1 MSSLRKL
8 GLSSQRHL
16 TVITFVDTQHAKLV
30 LEAALLAAQEPL
42 PASELNKLFDDAL
55 DKAALEAI
63 LLELQNDWQTKSVEL
78 VLVANGWR
86 FQTKPD
92 YKIYLDKLNP
102 ETAPKYS
109 RSVLETLAIIA
120 YKQPVTRGDIENI
133 RGVTVASDIVKKLE
147 DRGWIEVIGHRDV
160 PGRPAL
166 FATTK
171 DFLNDLGLRALSD
184 LPPLQTPDAMGDL
197 LNAAQAPIMF
207 ELGSE
212 IKPDANAEIEG
223 IQGIE
228 GSDVI
233 QVVNAV
239 STLPPLYETVAAP
252 SASTSK

>member
-1 MSSLRKL
+1 M
-8 GLSSQRHL
+8 
-16 TVITFVDTQHAKLV
+16 DTQHAKLV

-42 PASELNKLFDDAL
+42 PFSDLNKLFDDEL
-55 DKAALEAI
+55 DKAALEAV
-63 LLELQNDWQTKSVEL
+63 LLELQGDWRTKSVEL

-102 ETAPKYS
+102 EKAPKYS

-120 YKQPVTRGDIENI
+120 YKQPVTRGDIESI

-160 PGRPAL
+160 PGRPSL

-197 LNAAQAPIMF
+197 LNAAQTPMVF

-212 IKPDANAEIEG
+212 IKANADI
-223 IQGIE
+223 
-228 GSDVI
+228 DADA
-233 QVVNAV
+233 VV
-239 STLPPLYETVAAP
+239 AP
-252 SASTSK
+252 SEMTPE

>member
-1 MSSLRKL
+1 M
-8 GLSSQRHL
+8 
-16 TVITFVDTQHAKLV
+16 DTQHAKLV

-42 PASELNKLFDDAL
+42 PLNELAKLFDDEI
-55 DKAALEAI
+55 DKASLEAI
-63 LLELQNDWQTKSVEL
+63 MLALQADWQARSVEL
-78 VLVANGWR
+78 VCVAAGWR

-102 ETAPKYS
+102 EKAPKYS

-160 PGRPAL
+160 PGRPSL

-171 DFLNDLGLRALSD
+171 DFLNDLGLRTLSD
-184 LPPLQTPDAMGDL
+184 LPPLLAPETMGDL
-197 LNAAQAPIMF
+197 LNAAQTPMVF

-212 IKPDANAEIEG
+212 PNIEPNIDANTETNVAASPM
-223 IQGIE
+223 Q
-228 GSDVI
+228 SDVS
-233 QVVNAV
+233 VTATLSDRNHNAQ
-239 STLPPLYETVAAP
+239 
-252 SASTSK
+252 

>member
-1 MSSLRKL
+1 M
-8 GLSSQRHL
+8 
-16 TVITFVDTQHAKLV
+16 DTQHAKLV

-42 PASELNKLFDDAL
+42 PLNELGKLFDDEI
-55 DKAALEAI
+55 DKPSLETI
-63 LLELQNDWQTKSVEL
+63 MLELQADWQPRSVEL
-78 VLVANGWR
+78 VCVAAGWR

-102 ETAPKYS
+102 EKAPKYS

-160 PGRPAL
+160 PGRPSL

-184 LPPLQTPDAMGDL
+184 LPPLQTPDTLGDL
-197 LNAAQAPIMF
+197 LNAAQTPMLF

-212 IKPDANAEIEG
+212 PAAQDTNATLDGNDANTA
-223 IQGIE
+223 
-228 GSDVI
+228 D
-233 QVVNAV
+233 
-239 STLPPLYETVAAP
+239 STTP
-252 SASTSK
+252 

>member
-1 MSSLRKL
+1 M
-8 GLSSQRHL
+8 
-16 TVITFVDTQHAKLV
+16 DTQHAKLV

-42 PASELNKLFDDAL
+42 QTNELAKLFDDEL
-55 DKAALEAI
+55 DRAFLET
-63 LLELQNDWQTKSVEL
+63 LLLSLQSDWQLKSVEL
-78 VLVANGWR
+78 VQVAHGWR

-102 ETAPKYS
+102 EKAPKYS

-160 PGRPAL
+160 PGRPSL

-171 DFLNDLGLRALSD
+171 DFLNDLGLRTLSD
-184 LPPLQTPDAMGDL
+184 LPPLQTPDTMGDL
-197 LNAAQAPIMF
+197 LNAAQTPMIF

-212 IKPDANAEIEG
+212 IKPD
-223 IQGIE
+223 
-228 GSDVI
+228 D
-233 QVVNAV
+233 AV
-239 STLPPLYETVAAP
+239 DADTFKTDTLDTASPIDHASRAREVHLTTETVAA
-252 SASTSK
+252 AQAAAQNE